1 MASAACGAV
10 PDAQRVTPRWVQESL
25 AAGELQ
31 SLALPNNRL
40 IYRPLPY
47 RTPLEPFKE
56 LKWVLRMVATRR
68 YLGCLQAHG
77 RLHPCQCT
85 HSGGST
91 PEMFKLHITHAVRPA
106 RPCRL
111 SCWVPESNTLEH

>member
-1 MASAACGAV
+1 M

-56 LKWVLRMVATRR
+56 LKCVLCMMSTCR

-77 RLHPCQCT
+77 RMHSCQCI
-85 HSGGST
+85 HSGEAT
-91 PEMFKLHITHAVRPA
+91 PEMFKLHITRALHPA
-106 RPCRL
+106 QPCRL
-111 SCWVPESNTLEH
+111 SCWVPESDTLGH